1 MTLNCSAC
9 NCIHNNSGTC
19 YAGQITISGSHSSKS
34 SNTHCSTFSEGEGN
48 LTNLSSNYFTTS
60 NDIACKATNCYYN
73 NQCTCVADSVH
84 IHDKNANCDTFIIK

>member
-34 SNTHCSTFSEGEGN
+34 SIHIV
-48 LTNLSSNYFTTS
+48 LLSQKEKET
-60 NDIACKATNCYYN
+60 
-73 NQCTCVADSVH
+73 
-84 IHDKNANCDTFIIK
+84 